1 MCNSNRAVS
10 VFSAV
15 LAAALS
21 CLLAAPAFALGD
33 DKPAT
38 PPAINAPAAAS
49 TAMAS
54 AAPAAKAARP
64 DREKKVYTND
74 DIEQM
79 WPKAQA
85 EASDAQSYPA
95 SAYTTPVARR
105 SAAVSRAVTAASVA
119 SAPPSRENNP
129 VWYATQVESLYA
141 ELENISAREASLRD
155 FRETGSDAG
164 VTVGLQFG
172 APCEG
177 ITTDNA
183 IQQLAARSQE
193 IEQQISDLQD
203 AAVLNGMPPA
213 VIQDPSEVLQAAR
226 KPLSA
231 GQERAALMERQSEL
245 IGKLD
250 GVQNQLADMSSQAAA
265 QGIVLLPA
273 TPQWG
278 GNLTTNRIQSL
289 DQRADQLQN
298 ALSENEDAA
307 RQAGLAPS
315 ALP

>member
-1 MCNSNRAVS
+1 MRSSIRAVS
-10 VFSAV
+10 LFPAI

-21 CLLAAPAFALGD
+21 CVLAPPAFALGD
-33 DKPAT
+33 DKPA
-38 PPAINAPAAAS
+38 APATATAAS
-49 TAMAS
+49 AVP
-54 AAPAAKAARP
+54 AAPTAAPIAKAARP

-74 DIEQM
+74 DIDQM
-79 WPKAQA
+79 WPKPQA
-85 EASDAQSYPA
+85 GASESQSYPA
-95 SAYTTPVARR
+95 SAHTPPAVPR
-105 SAAVSRAVTAASVA
+105 SAAVSRPVSVGGVA

-129 VWYATQVESLYA
+129 VWYAGQVESLYA
-141 ELENISAREASLRD
+141 ELESLSAREASLRD

-164 VTVGLQFG
+164 VTIGLQFG

-183 IQQLAARSQE
+183 IQQLAARREE

-203 AAVLNGMPPA
+203 AAEQNGVPPA
-213 VIQDPSEVLQAAR
+213 VIQDPSEILQAAR
-226 KPLSA
+226 GPLSP
-231 GQERAALMERQSEL
+231 GQERAALLERQSEL

-265 QGIVLLPA
+265 QGMVLLPP

-289 DQRADQLQN
+289 DERANQLQN
-298 ALSENEDAA
+298 ALGENEDAS

>member
-1 MCNSNRAVS
+1 MPSSIRAVS
-10 VFSAV
+10 LFPAV

-21 CLLAAPAFALGD
+21 CVLAAPAFASGD
-33 DKPAT
+33 DKPA
-38 PPAINAPAAAS
+38 APSGATAS
-49 TAMAS
+49 SVLPTAPT
-54 AAPAAKAARP
+54 APAAKAARP

-74 DIEQM
+74 DIDQM

-85 EASDAQSYPA
+85 SASDSQSYPA
-95 SAYTTPVARR
+95 SAYTPPVARR
-105 SAAVSRAVTAASVA
+105 PAAVSSAVSAGGVA

-129 VWYATQVESLYA
+129 VWYAGQVESLYA
-141 ELENISAREASLRD
+141 ELESISARQARLRD

-203 AAVLNGMPPA
+203 AAAQNGMPPA

-231 GQERAALMERQSEL
+231 GQERAALLERQSEL

-265 QGIVLLPA
+265 QGIVLLPP

-278 GNLTTNRIQSL
+278 GNLTTNRMQSL
-289 DQRADQLQN
+289 DERANQLQN
-298 ALSENEDAA
+298 ALGENEDAA

>member
-1 MCNSNRAVS
+1 MRSSIRAVS
-10 VFSAV
+10 LFPAV

-21 CLLAAPAFALGD
+21 CVLAAPAFALGD

-38 PPAINAPAAAS
+38 PSSA
-49 TAMAS
+49 T
-54 AAPAAKAARP
+54 AAPTAAAAKAARP

-74 DIEQM
+74 DIDQM

-85 EASDAQSYPA
+85 AASDSQSYPA
-95 SAYTTPVARR
+95 SAYTPPVAPG
-105 SAAVSRAVTAASVA
+105 SAADSRPESLGGVA

-129 VWYATQVESLYA
+129 VWYAAQVESLYA

-164 VTVGLQFG
+164 VTIGLQFG

-183 IQQLAARSQE
+183 IQQLAARRQE

-203 AAVLNGMPPA
+203 AAAQNGMPPA
-213 VIQDPSEVLQAAR
+213 VIQDPSEILQAAR

-265 QGIVLLPA
+265 QGIVLLPP

-278 GNLTTNRIQSL
+278 GNLTTNWIQSL
-289 DQRADQLQN
+289 DERANQLQN
-298 ALSENEDAA
+298 ALGENEDAA

>member
-1 MCNSNRAVS
+1 
-10 VFSAV
+10 
-15 LAAALS
+15 
-21 CLLAAPAFALGD
+21 
-33 DKPAT
+33 
-38 PPAINAPAAAS
+38 
-49 TAMAS
+49 
-54 AAPAAKAARP
+54 
-64 DREKKVYTND
+64 
-74 DIEQM
+74 
-79 WPKAQA
+79 
-85 EASDAQSYPA
+85 
-95 SAYTTPVARR
+95 
-105 SAAVSRAVTAASVA
+105 
-119 SAPPSRENNP
+119 
-129 VWYATQVESLYA
+129 VWYAGQVESLYA
-141 ELENISAREASLRD
+141 ELESISARQARLRD

-203 AAVLNGMPPA
+203 AAAQNGMPPA

-231 GQERAALMERQSEL
+231 GQERAALLERQSEL

-250 GVQNQLADMSSQAAA
+250 GVRNQLADMSSQAAA
-265 QGIVLLPA
+265 QGIVLLPP

-278 GNLTTNRIQSL
+278 GNLTTNRMQSL
-289 DQRADQLQN
+289 DERANQLQN
-298 ALSENEDAA
+298 ALGENEDAA

>member
-1 MCNSNRAVS
+1 MRSSIRAVS
-10 VFSAV
+10 FFSAV

-21 CLLAAPAFALGD
+21 CVLAAPAFALGD
-33 DKPAT
+33 DKPAAPSAT
-38 PPAINAPAAAS
+38 NASAAAPTAVAS
-49 TAMAS
+49 T
-54 AAPAAKAARP
+54 APAAKTARP

-74 DIEQM
+74 DIDQM
-79 WPKAQA
+79 WPKPQA
-85 EASDAQSYPA
+85 AASDSQSYPA
-95 SAYTTPVARR
+95 SAYTVPR
-105 SAAVSRAVTAASVA
+105 SAAVSRAVSAASIA

-129 VWYATQVESLYA
+129 VWYAAQVESLYA

-183 IQQLAARSQE
+183 IQQLAARRQE

-203 AAVLNGMPPA
+203 AAEQNGVTA
-213 VIQDPSEVLQAAR
+213 VVIQDPAEVLQAAR
-226 KPLSA
+226 KPLSP

-265 QGIVLLPA
+265 RGIVLLPP

-289 DQRADQLQN
+289 DERAGQLQN
-298 ALSENEDAA
+298 ALGENEDAA

>member
-1 MCNSNRAVS
+1 MCNSIRAVS
-10 VFSAV
+10 FFPAV
-15 LAAALS
+15 LAAALI
-21 CLLAAPAFALGD
+21 CVLAAPAFALGD
-33 DKPAT
+33 DKPAAS
-38 PPAINAPAAAS
+38 PSS
-49 TAMAS
+49 TAL
-54 AAPAAKAARP
+54 AAPANAVPTAPVGKVARP

-79 WPKAQA
+79 WPKAPAATSESQTY
-85 EASDAQSYPA
+85 SA
-95 SAYTTPVARR
+95 SAYMPPGAPR
-105 SAAVSRAVTAASVA
+105 SAAVSRPA

-129 VWYATQVESLYA
+129 VWYAAQVDSLYA
-141 ELENISAREASLRD
+141 ELERIGNREESLRD
-155 FRETGSDAG
+155 FRQTGSDAG

-183 IQQLAARSQE
+183 IQQLAARRQE
-193 IEQQISDLQD
+193 IEQQISELQD
-203 AAVLNGMPPA
+203 AAEQNGVPLA

-250 GVQNQLADMSSQAAA
+250 GVQNQLADMSSQAAT
-265 QGIVLLPA
+265 QGIVLLPP

-289 DQRADQLQN
+289 DERANQLQN